1 VILNLRVD
9 HKMADIQSMENI
21 SKDMDELF
29 WKLQEKYSIGEY
41 IEISTCNR
49 KEYYIKNDYIPEDE
63 ELLSH
68 ENQSIIIEYGEA
80 AVMHLLRMTSGLES
94 MIVGEDQILGQVKDA
109 KHKAMKN
116 HHCGRGL
123 DTIFTK
129 AIHVGQVVRNKTNIN
144 KGSVSIG
151 SAAIDLAEKHIGS
164 LDDKSVLVIGA
175 GKMGKLVAKAL
186 AEKDLNAI
194 FVANRTYY
202 VAVEL
207 AEDLGGEAIL
217 FNDLEKYL
225 ATADLVISATSA
237 PHAII
242 TKKRLKGIEMDYE
255 NIMMVDIANP
265 RDISE
270 DVSELGVKLFNI
282 DDLREI
288 ADINTQLRIKE
299 FGEAENIIADEF
311 ILLKESFKIMEV
323 DEMLGNL
330 RASMEE
336 IRQRE
341 TKKALVK
348 LADVDGSAKIL
359 NNLTNSIVNKIFF
372 DISKMLRMLQRMKIR
387 KSLQLRNICLIQ
399 NNYSN
404 IPLTSIFFTL
414 LAFMA

>member
-1 VILNLRVD
+1 MILNLRVD
-9 HKMADIQSMENI
+9 HKIADIQSMEVI
-21 SKDMDELF
+21 SKDIDELF

-49 KEYYIKNDYIPEDE
+49 KEYYINNDNISEDE

-68 ENQSIIIEYGEA
+68 ENQSIIIEYGQS

-109 KHKAMKN
+109 KHKAVKE
-116 HHCGRGL
+116 HHCGKVL
-123 DTIFTK
+123 DAVFTK

-151 SAAIDLAEKHIGS
+151 SAAIDLAEKHIGN

-202 VAVEL
+202 VAVDL
-207 AEDLGGEAIL
+207 AKDLGGEAIL
-217 FNDLEKYL
+217 FSDLEEYL

-237 PHAII
+237 PHHII
-242 TKKRLKGIEMDYE
+242 TKKRLLGIDMDYE
-255 NIMMVDIANP
+255 NLMMVDIANP
-265 RDISE
+265 RDISD
-270 DVSELGVKLFNI
+270 DVCELGVKSFNI

-288 ADINTQLRIKE
+288 AEINTNLRKKE
-299 FGEAENIIADEF
+299 FGEAENIINEEF
-311 ILLKESFKIMEV
+311 ILLKESFKLMEV
-323 DEMLGNL
+323 DELLGNL
-330 RASMEE
+330 RASMED

-341 TKKALVK
+341 TQKASVK
-348 LADVDGSAKIL
+348 LADVDGSVKIL
-359 NNLTNSIVNKIFF
+359 DNLTNSIVNKIFY
-372 DISKMLRMLQRMKIR
+372 DISKKVKQAAKEENEEILAACEYIFD
-387 KSLQLRNICLIQ
+387 
-399 NNYSN
+399 NN
-404 IPLTSIFFTL
+404 
-414 LAFMA
+414 

>member
-1 VILNLRVD
+1 MILNLRVD
-9 HKMADIQSMENI
+9 HKIADIQSMENI
-21 SKDMDELF
+21 SKDIDDLF
-29 WKLQEKYSIGEY
+29 WKLQEKYSVNEY
-41 IEISTCNR
+41 VEISTCNR
-49 KEYYIKNDYIPEDE
+49 KEYYIKNDYISEDD

-68 ENQSIIIEYGEA
+68 ENQSIIIEYGNS

-109 KHKAMKN
+109 KHKAVKD
-116 HHCGRGL
+116 HHCGKSL

-151 SAAIDLAEKHIGS
+151 SAAIDLAEKHMGS

-175 GKMGKLVAKAL
+175 GKMGRLVAKAL

-207 AEDLGGEAIL
+207 AQDLGGEAIL

-242 TKKRLKGIEMDYE
+242 TKERLLGIERDHSSL
-255 NIMMVDIANP
+255 MMVDIANP

-270 DVSELGVKLFNI
+270 DVCEIGVKLFNI

-288 ADINTQLRIKE
+288 ADENTNLRIKE
-299 FGEAENIIADEF
+299 FAQAESIIDEEF
-311 ILLKESFKIMEV
+311 ILLKETFKIMEV
-323 DEMLGNL
+323 EQILASL

-348 LADVDGSAKIL
+348 LADVDDSAKIL

-372 DISKMLRMLQRMKIR
+372 DISKNVKDAAKDENKEVIAAAEYLF
-387 KSLQLRNICLIQ
+387 
-399 NNYSN
+399 NYSN
-404 IPLTSIFFTL
+404 IPLTSLFFTL
-414 LAFMA
+414 VDLSA

>member
-1 VILNLRVD
+1 MILNLRVD
-9 HKMADIQSMENI
+9 HKIADIQSMENI
-21 SKDMDELF
+21 SKDIDDLF
-29 WKLQEKYSIGEY
+29 WKLQEKYSVNEY
-41 IEISTCNR
+41 VEISTCNR
-49 KEYYIKNDYIPEDE
+49 KEYYIKNDYISEDD

-68 ENQSIIIEYGEA
+68 ENQSIIIEYGNS

-109 KHKAMKN
+109 KHKAVKD
-116 HHCGRGL
+116 HHCGKSL

-151 SAAIDLAEKHIGS
+151 SAAIDLAEKHMGS

-175 GKMGKLVAKAL
+175 GKMGRLVAKAL

-207 AEDLGGEAIL
+207 AQDLGGEAIL

-242 TKKRLKGIEMDYE
+242 TKERLLGIERDHSSL
-255 NIMMVDIANP
+255 MMVDIANP

-270 DVSELGVKLFNI
+270 DVCEIGVKLFNI

-288 ADINTQLRIKE
+288 ADENTNLRIKE
-299 FGEAENIIADEF
+299 FAQAESIIDEEF
-311 ILLKESFKIMEV
+311 ILLKETFKIMEV
-323 DEMLGNL
+323 EQILASL

-348 LADVDGSAKIL
+348 LADVDNKTKIL

-372 DISKMLRMLQRMKIR
+372 DISKNVKDAAKDENKEVIAAAEYLFNTK
-387 KSLQLRNICLIQ
+387 
-399 NNYSN
+399 
-404 IPLTSIFFTL
+404 
-414 LAFMA
+414 

>member
-1 VILNLRVD
+1 
-9 HKMADIQSMENI
+9 MENI
-21 SKDMDELF
+21 SKDIDDLF
-29 WKLQEKYSIGEY
+29 WNLQEKYSVGEY
-41 IEISTCNR
+41 VEISTCNR
-49 KEYYIKNDYIPEDE
+49 KEYYIKNDNISEDD

-68 ENQSIIIEYGEA
+68 ENQSIIIEYDNS

-109 KHKAMKN
+109 KHKAMKE
-116 HHCGRGL
+116 HHCGKAL
-123 DTIFTK
+123 DAVFTK

-151 SAAIDLAEKHIGS
+151 SAAIDLAEKHMGS

-207 AEDLGGEAIL
+207 AKDLGGEAIL
-217 FNDLEKYL
+217 FSELEKYL

-242 TKKRLKGIEMDYE
+242 TKKRLLGIERDYDDL
-255 NIMMVDIANP
+255 MMVDIANP

-288 ADINTQLRIKE
+288 ADENTNLRIKE
-299 FGEAENIIADEF
+299 FGQAENIIDEEF

-323 DEMLGNL
+323 EETLASL
-330 RASMEE
+330 RSSMEE

-372 DISKMLRMLQRMKIR
+372 DISKNVKDAAKDENKEVIAAAEYLFNSK
-387 KSLQLRNICLIQ
+387 
-399 NNYSN
+399 
-404 IPLTSIFFTL
+404 
-414 LAFMA
+414 

>member
-1 VILNLRVD
+1 MILNLRVD
-9 HKMADIQSMENI
+9 HKIADIQSMENI

-29 WKLQEKYSIGEY
+29 AQLQEKYSINEY
-41 IEISTCNR
+41 VEISTCNR
-49 KEYYIKNDYIPEDE
+49 KEYYINNDLISEDD

-68 ENQSIIIEYGEA
+68 ENQSIIIEYGQS

-109 KHKAMKN
+109 KHKAVKN
-116 HHCGRGL
+116 HHCGKSL
-123 DTIFTK
+123 DAVFTK

-144 KGSVSIG
+144 KGAVSIG

-186 AEKDLNAI
+186 AEKDLHAI

-202 VAVEL
+202 VAVDL
-207 AEDLGGEAIL
+207 AKDLGGEAIL
-217 FNDLEKYL
+217 FADLEKYL

-242 TKKRLKGIEMDYE
+242 TKERLLGIDMDYE
-255 NIMMVDIANP
+255 DIMMVDIANP
-265 RDISE
+265 RDISD
-270 DVSELGVKLFNI
+270 DVSELGVKSFNI

-288 ADINTQLRIKE
+288 ADENTQ
-299 FGEAENIIADEF
+299 
-311 ILLKESFKIMEV
+311 ESFKIMEV

-341 TKKALVK
+341 TQKASVK
-348 LADVDGSAKIL
+348 LADVDGSVKIL
-359 NNLTNSIVNKIFF
+359 DNLTNSIVNKIFY
-372 DISKMLRMLQRMKIR
+372 DISKNVKKAAKEENKDVIDAAE
-387 KSLQLRNICLIQ
+387 
-399 NNYSN
+399 Y
-404 IPLTSIFFTL
+404 IFDFN
-414 LAFMA
+414 

>member
-1 VILNLRVD
+1 MILNLRVD
-9 HKMADIQSMENI
+9 HKIADIQSMENI
-21 SKDMDELF
+21 SKDIDELF
-29 WKLQEKYSIGEY
+29 WKLQEKFSITEY
-41 IEISTCNR
+41 VEISTCNR

-68 ENQSIIIEYGEA
+68 ENQNIIIEYGSS

-109 KHKAMKN
+109 KHKAIKE
-116 HHCGRGL
+116 HHCGRDL

-151 SAAIDLAEKHIGS
+151 SAAIDLAEKHMGS

-207 AEDLGGEAIL
+207 AKDLGGEAIL
-217 FNDLEKYL
+217 FSDLEEYL

-242 TKKRLKGIEMDYE
+242 NKKRILDIDMDYE
-255 NIMMVDIANP
+255 NVMMVDIANP
-265 RDISE
+265 RDITE
-270 DVSELGVKLFNI
+270 DVSDLGVKLFNI

-299 FGEAENIIADEF
+299 FGEAENIIDEEF

-323 DEMLGNL
+323 EDLLGSL
-330 RASMEE
+330 RASMED

-341 TKKALVK
+341 TQKALVK
-348 LADVDGSAKIL
+348 MADVDGSEKIL

-372 DISKMLRMLQRMKIR
+372 DIS
-387 KSLQLRNICLIQ
+387 
-399 NNYSN
+399 NNVKDAAKEENKEVIAAAEYLFN
-404 IPLTSIFFTL
+404 FK
-414 LAFMA
+414 

>member
-1 VILNLRVD
+1 MILNLRVD
-9 HKMADIQSMENI
+9 HKIADVQSMENI
-21 SKDMDELF
+21 SKDIDEIF

-41 IEISTCNR
+41 IEIATCNR
-49 KEYYIKNDYIPEDE
+49 KEYYIHSDYIPEDE
-63 ELLSH
+63 DLLSH
-68 ENQSIIIEYGEA
+68 ENQSIIIEYGQS
-80 AVMHLLRMTSGLES
+80 AVIHLLRMTSGLES

-109 KHKAMKN
+109 KKAAVKN
-116 HHCGRGL
+116 HHCGKVL
-123 DTIFTK
+123 VTVFTK

-175 GKMGKLVAKAL
+175 GKMGRLVAKAL

-202 VAVEL
+202 VAVDL
-207 AEDLGGEAIL
+207 AKDLGGEAIL
-217 FNDLEKYL
+217 FNELEDYL

-242 TKKRLKGIEMDYE
+242 DKERLLGIERDY
-255 NIMMVDIANP
+255 NNLMMVDIANP

-270 DVSELGVKLFNI
+270 DVCELGVKSFNI

-288 ADINTQLRIKE
+288 ADENTSLRIKE
-299 FGEAENIIADEF
+299 FGEAENIIDEEF

-323 DEMLGNL
+323 EELLGNL

-341 TKKALVK
+341 TQKASVK
-348 LADVDGSAKIL
+348 LANVDGSAKIL

-372 DISKMLRMLQRMKIR
+372 DISKIV
-387 KSLQLRNICLIQ
+387 KSAAQEENKEIIAAAE
-399 NNYSN
+399 Y
-404 IPLTSIFFTL
+404 IFDKN
-414 LAFMA
+414 

>member
-1 VILNLRVD
+1 MILNLRVD
-9 HKMADIQSMENI
+9 HKIADIHSMEII
-21 SKDMDELF
+21 SKDIDELF

-49 KEYYIKNDYIPEDE
+49 KEYYINSDYISEDE

-68 ENQSIIIEYGEA
+68 DNQSIIIEYGQS

-109 KHKAMKN
+109 KNKAMKN
-116 HHCGRGL
+116 HHCGKVL
-123 DTIFTK
+123 DAVFTK

-151 SAAIDLAEKHIGS
+151 SAAIDLAEKHMGS

-175 GKMGKLVAKAL
+175 GKMGRLVAKAL
-186 AEKDLNAI
+186 AEKDLHAI

-207 AEDLGGEAIL
+207 AQDLGGEAIL
-217 FNDLEKYL
+217 FHDLEKYL

-237 PHAII
+237 PHEII
-242 TKKRLKGIEMDYE
+242 NKKRLLGIDRTYDDLM
-255 NIMMVDIANP
+255 IVDIANP
-265 RDISE
+265 RDIAD
-270 DVSELGVKLFNI
+270 DVVELGVKSFNI

-288 ADINTQLRIKE
+288 AEINTKLRIKE
-299 FGEAENIIADEF
+299 FGEAENIINEEF

-341 TKKALVK
+341 TQKATVK
-348 LADVDGSAKIL
+348 LADVDGSVKIL
-359 NNLTNSIVNKIFF
+359 DNLTNSIVNKIFY
-372 DISKMLRMLQRMKIR
+372 DISKNVKKAAKEENEDVIAA
-387 KSLQLRNICLIQ
+387 CE
-399 NNYSN
+399 Y
-404 IPLTSIFFTL
+404 IFNSD
-414 LAFMA
+414 

>member
-1 VILNLRVD
+1 
-9 HKMADIQSMENI
+9 MEII
-21 SKDMDELF
+21 SKDIDELF
-29 WKLQEKYSIGEY
+29 AKLQEKYSIVEY

-49 KEYYIKNDYIPEDE
+49 KEYFIHNKHIPEDE

-68 ENQSIIIEYGEA
+68 ENKSIVIDYGQS

-109 KHKAMKN
+109 KHKAVKDR
-116 HHCGRGL
+116 HCGKIL
-123 DTIFTK
+123 DAIFTK

-151 SAAIDLAEKHIGS
+151 SAAIDLAEKYIGS

-207 AEDLGGEAIL
+207 AKDLGGEAIL

-237 PHAII
+237 PHPII
-242 TKKRLKGIEMDYE
+242 TKERLLKSPRDYE
-255 NIMMVDIANP
+255 SLMLIDIANP

-270 DVSELGVKLFNI
+270 DVLELGVKSFNI
-282 DDLREI
+282 DNLREI
-288 ADINTQLRIKE
+288 AEINTNLRKKE
-299 FGEAENIIADEF
+299 FAEAENIINDEF
-311 ILLKESFKIMEV
+311 ILLKESFKIMKV
-323 DEMLGNL
+323 DELLGNL
-330 RASMEE
+330 RASMEY
-336 IRQRE
+336 IRERE
-341 TKKALVK
+341 TQKAIGK
-348 LADVDGSAKIL
+348 LSDVDGSDKIL
-359 NNLTNSIVNKIFF
+359 DNLTNSIVNKIFYDVSKKVKKAAKDENE
-372 DISKMLRMLQRMKIR
+372 DILAA
-387 KSLQLRNICLIQ
+387 CE
-399 NNYSN
+399 Y
-404 IPLTSIFFTL
+404 IFN
-414 LAFMA
+414 

>member
-1 VILNLRVD
+1 MILNLRVD
-9 HKMADIQSMENI
+9 HKIADIQSMENI
-21 SKDMDELF
+21 SKDIDELF

-41 IEISTCNR
+41 VEISTCNR
-49 KEYYIKNDYIPEDE
+49 KEYYIHNDYILEDE

-68 ENQSIIIEYGEA
+68 ENQSIVIEHGQS

-109 KHKAMKN
+109 KHKALKN
-116 HHCGRGL
+116 HHCGRVL
-123 DTIFTK
+123 DAVFTK
-129 AIHVGQVVRNKTNIN
+129 AVHVGQVVRNKTNIN

-151 SAAIDLAEKHIGS
+151 SAAIDLAEKHMGS

-175 GKMGKLVAKAL
+175 GKMGRLVAKAL

-207 AEDLGGEAIL
+207 AKDLGGEAIL
-217 FNDLEKYL
+217 FNDLERYL
-225 ATADLVISATSA
+225 AEADLVISATSA
-237 PHAII
+237 PHSII
-242 TKKRLKGIEMDYE
+242 NKERLLGIDMTYDEL
-255 NIMMVDIANP
+255 MMVDIANP

-270 DVSELGVKLFNI
+270 DVVDLGVKLFNI

-288 ADINTQLRIKE
+288 ADINTKLRIKE
-299 FGEAENIIADEF
+299 FGEAENIIDDEF

-323 DEMLGNL
+323 DDILGSL

-341 TKKALVK
+341 TQKAAVK
-348 LADVDGSAKIL
+348 LANVDGSVKIL
-359 NNLTNSIVNKIFF
+359 DNLTNSIVNKIFF
-372 DISKMLRMLQRMKIR
+372 DISKKVKKAAKEEDVEI
-387 KSLQLRNICLIQ
+387 IEAAE
-399 NNYSN
+399 Y
-404 IPLTSIFFTL
+404 IFK
-414 LAFMA
+414 

>member
-1 VILNLRVD
+1 
-9 HKMADIQSMENI
+9 MENI
-21 SKDMDELF
+21 SKDIDDLF
-29 WKLQEKYSIGEY
+29 WKLQEKYSVNEY
-41 IEISTCNR
+41 VEISTCNR
-49 KEYYIKNDYIPEDE
+49 KEYYIKNDYISEDD

-68 ENQSIIIEYGEA
+68 ENQSIIIEYGNS

-109 KHKAMKN
+109 KHKAIKD
-116 HHCGRGL
+116 HHCGKSL

-151 SAAIDLAEKHIGS
+151 SAAIDLAEKHMGS

-175 GKMGKLVAKAL
+175 GKMGRLVAKAL

-207 AEDLGGEAIL
+207 AQDLGGEAIL

-242 TKKRLKGIEMDYE
+242 TKERLLGIERDHSSL
-255 NIMMVDIANP
+255 MMVDIANP

-270 DVSELGVKLFNI
+270 DVCEIGVKLFNI

-288 ADINTQLRIKE
+288 ADENTNLRIKE
-299 FGEAENIIADEF
+299 FGQAESIIDEEF
-311 ILLKESFKIMEV
+311 ILLKETFKIMEV
-323 DEMLGNL
+323 EQ
-330 RASMEE
+330 
-336 IRQRE
+336 IH
-341 TKKALVK
+341 
-348 LADVDGSAKIL
+348 
-359 NNLTNSIVNKIFF
+359 
-372 DISKMLRMLQRMKIR
+372 
-387 KSLQLRNICLIQ
+387 
-399 NNYSN
+399 
-404 IPLTSIFFTL
+404 
-414 LAFMA
+414 

>member
-1 VILNLRVD
+1 MILNLRVD
-9 HKMADIQSMENI
+9 HKMADIQSMEQI

-29 WKLQEKYSIGEY
+29 WELQEKYSIGEY

-49 KEYYIKNDYIPEDE
+49 HEYYIHNTFIPEDE

-68 ENQSIIIEYGEA
+68 ENQSILIEYGQP

-109 KHKAMKN
+109 KHKAEKN
-116 HHCGRGL
+116 HHCGRVL
-123 DTIFTK
+123 DAIFTK

-144 KGSVSIG
+144 KGAVSIG
-151 SAAIDLAEKHIGS
+151 SAAIDLAEKHMGS

-175 GKMGKLVAKAL
+175 GKMGRLVAKAL
-186 AEKDLNAI
+186 AEKNLNAI

-207 AEDLGGEAIL
+207 AKDLGGEAIL
-217 FNDLEKYL
+217 FNELEEYL

-242 TKKRLKGIEMDYE
+242 TKDRLLGIEMTYDDV
-255 NIMMVDIANP
+255 MMVDIANP

-270 DVSELGVKLFNI
+270 DVLDIGIKLFNI

-288 ADINTQLRIKE
+288 ADENTNLRIKE
-299 FGEAENIIADEF
+299 FAQAENIIDEEF

-323 DEMLGNL
+323 DDLLGSL

-341 TKKALVK
+341 TQKAKVK
-348 LADVDGSAKIL
+348 LSDVDGSAKIL
-359 NNLTNSIVNKIFF
+359 DNLTNSIVNKIFF
-372 DISKMLRMLQRMKIR
+372 DIS
-387 KSLQLRNICLIQ
+387 RNIKKAAKDGNADIIDAAG
-399 NNYSN
+399 Y
-404 IPLTSIFFTL
+404 IFDNE
-414 LAFMA
+414 

>member
-1 VILNLRVD
+1 
-9 HKMADIQSMENI
+9 MADIQSMENI
-21 SKDMDELF
+21 SKDMDKLF

-323 DEMLGNL
+323 DEILGNL

-372 DISKMLRMLQRMKIR
+372 DISKNVKDAAKDENKEIIAAAEYLFNSK
-387 KSLQLRNICLIQ
+387 
-399 NNYSN
+399 
-404 IPLTSIFFTL
+404 
-414 LAFMA
+414 

>member
-1 VILNLRVD
+1 MILNLRVD
-9 HKMADIQSMENI
+9 HKIADIQSMEII
-21 SKDMDELF
+21 SADIDEIFLE
-29 WKLQEKYSIGEY
+29 LQEKYSITEY

-49 KEYYIKNDYIPEDE
+49 KEYYIHSQYILEDD

-68 ENQSIIIEYGEA
+68 DNQNIIIDYGQS

-109 KHKAMKN
+109 KHKAEKER
-116 HHCGRGL
+116 HCGKVL
-123 DTIFTK
+123 DAIFTK

-207 AEDLGGEAIL
+207 AKDLGGEAIL
-217 FNDLEKYL
+217 FSDLEEYL
-225 ATADLVISATSA
+225 ASADLVISATSA

-242 TKKRLKGIEMDYE
+242 TKERLLGIEMDYE
-255 NIMMVDIANP
+255 NVMMVDIANP
-265 RDISE
+265 RDISD
-270 DVSELGVKLFNI
+270 DVSELGVKSFNI

-288 ADINTQLRIKE
+288 ADENTRLRIKE
-299 FGEAENIIADEF
+299 FGEAENIINEEF
-311 ILLKESFKIMEV
+311 ILLKESFKIMGV
-323 DEMLGNL
+323 DELLGNL

-336 IRQRE
+336 IRLRE
-341 TKKALVK
+341 TQKATVK
-348 LADVDGSAKIL
+348 LANVDGSAKIL
-359 NNLTNSIVNKIFF
+359 DNLTNSIVNKIFF
-372 DISKMLRMLQRMKIR
+372 DISKNLKKAAKDGDKDI
-387 KSLQLRNICLIQ
+387 IDAAE
-399 NNYSN
+399 Y
-404 IPLTSIFFTL
+404 IFDYL
-414 LAFMA
+414 